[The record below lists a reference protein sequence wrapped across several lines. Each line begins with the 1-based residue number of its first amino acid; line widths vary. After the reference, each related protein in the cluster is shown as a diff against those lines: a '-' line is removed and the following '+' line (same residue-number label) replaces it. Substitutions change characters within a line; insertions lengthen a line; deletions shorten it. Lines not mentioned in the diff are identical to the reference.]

1 MSLLSQKTLQ
11 HISHMKIQNIQA
23 FLLTCPMPKPVVLP
37 FNNGVRT
44 IYKRDALYVKVTMD
58 NGLCGF
64 GPGAASEP
72 MAKAINGPLRE
83 LLVGQGLKSVREVNP
98 LIRAQGNGS
107 LLLAYGAINVA
118 LYDILGKYE
127 GCTASELLGGRVQ
140 DRLRLYGSAGMY
152 QSPEEYAAEA
162 AECAALGFTA
172 YKYRPALGPEDDFR
186 TVELMREAVGPD
198 VGLCLD
204 AHGWFRM
211 GDKSYTPAQVIEM
224 AEQIKDMGITW
235 LEEPLPPEDHAAY
248 AELRKQNIV
257 PIAAGEHETS
267 HSGFMGLIEGQ
278 CVDIVQADVSH
289 HGGLDSLKEILSAC
303 KAHNLEFAFHNW
315 GTELETLADAQVGA
329 CFGKETAS
337 WLEYPCYEHRGQPV
351 LYPFPLADEI
361 LKDSLQIENGDLIL
375 PDTPGLGI
383 DVNEVVLDKYPYQP
397 GPWSTF
403 EINSPKQ
410 TLHLSGDHA
419 LVWSQ

>member
-1 MSLLSQKTLQ
+1 
-11 HISHMKIQNIQA
+11 MKITNIQA
-23 FLLTCPMPKPVVLP
+23 YLLTCPMPEPVVLP

-44 IYKRDALYVKVTMD
+44 IYKRDALYVKVTTD
-58 NGLCGF
+58 NGLSGF

-72 MAKAINGPLRE
+72 MAQTMNGPLRE
-83 LLVGQGLKSVREVNP
+83 LLIGQSATDIQALNQLVENQNDG
-98 LIRAQGNGS
+98 Q

-118 LYDILGKYE
+118 LYDLLGKYE
-127 GCTASELLGGRVQ
+127 GCTASELLGGRQQ

-162 AECAALGFTA
+162 AEVAALGFTA

-186 TVELMREAVGPD
+186 TVQLMREAVGPD

-211 GDKSYTPAQVIEM
+211 GDKSYTPEQVIEM
-224 AEQIKDMGITW
+224 AHQIKDLGITW

-267 HSGFMGLIEGQ
+267 HEGFQSLIEGQ
-278 CVDIVQADVSH
+278 CVDIAQADVSH
-289 HGGLDSLKEILSAC
+289 HGGLDSLHQILASC
-303 KAHNLEFAFHNW
+303 RENQIEFAFHNW
-315 GTELETLADAQVGA
+315 GTELETIADAQVGA
-329 CFGKETAS
+329 CFDKKTAS
-337 WLEYPCYEHRGQPV
+337 WLEYPCYKHRGQPV
-351 LYPFPLADEI
+351 LYPFQLADEI
-361 LKDSLQIENGDLIL
+361 LTEPLQIEKGDLVL
-375 PDTPGLGI
+375 PDSPGLGVTI
-383 DVNEVVLDKYPYQP
+383 NESVLDKYPYQP

-403 EINSPKQ
+403 QIHSPQQ

>member
-1 MSLLSQKTLQ
+1 
-11 HISHMKIQNIQA
+11 
-23 FLLTCPMPKPVVLP
+23 MPDPLVLP

-44 IYKRDALYVKVTMD
+44 IYKRDVLFVKVTAK
-58 NGLCGF
+58 NGLCGY

-72 MAKAINGPLRE
+72 MAEMINGPLAE
-83 LLVGQGLKSVREVNP
+83 LLVGESATDIPSLDARVATQDRGD
-98 LIRAQGNGS
+98 

-118 LYDILGKYE
+118 LYDLLGKYE
-127 GCTASELLGGRVQ
+127 GCTASELLGGRKQ
-140 DRLRLYGSAGMY
+140 ERLRLYGSAGMY
-152 QSPEEYAAEA
+152 QGPEEYAAEA
-162 AECAALGFTA
+162 AISANLGFTA
-172 YKYRPALGPEDDFR
+172 FKYRPALGPEEDFR
-186 TVELMREAVGPD
+186 TVQLMREAVGPD

-211 GDKSYTPAQVIEM
+211 GDHSYTPDQIEQM
-224 AEQIKDMGITW
+224 AHDIQPYGITW
-235 LEEPLPPEDHAAY
+235 LEEPLPPEDHPAY
-248 AELRKQNIV
+248 AQLRKKNIV

-267 HSGFMGLIEGQ
+267 HEGFLSLIENG

-289 HGGLDSLKEILSAC
+289 HGGLGSLKNILQAC
-303 KAHNLEFAFHNW
+303 HDHNLEFAFHNW

-337 WLEYPCYEHRGQPV
+337 WLEYPCYEHRGQPI

-361 LKDSLQIENGDLIL
+361 LKEPLQIENGDLVL
-375 PDTPGLGI
+375 PNTPGLGV
-383 DVNEVVLDKYPYQP
+383 DVNESILEKYPYRP

-403 EINSPKQ
+403 EIKSPAQ

>member
-1 MSLLSQKTLQ
+1 
-11 HISHMKIQNIQA
+11 
-23 FLLTCPMPKPVVLP
+23 MPEPLVLP

-44 IYKRDALYVKVTMD
+44 IYKRDVLFVKVTAK
-58 NGLCGF
+58 NGLCGY

-72 MAKAINGPLRE
+72 MAEMINGPLAE
-83 LLVGQGLKSVREVNP
+83 LLVGESATDIPSLDARVATQDRGD
-98 LIRAQGNGS
+98 

-118 LYDILGKYE
+118 LYDLLGKYE
-127 GCTASELLGGRVQ
+127 GCTASELLGGRKQ
-140 DRLRLYGSAGMY
+140 ERLRLYGSAGMY
-152 QSPEEYAAEA
+152 QGPEEYAAEA
-162 AECAALGFTA
+162 AISANLGFTA
-172 YKYRPALGPEDDFR
+172 FKYRPALGPEEDFR
-186 TVELMREAVGPD
+186 TVQLMREAVGPD

-211 GDKSYTPAQVIEM
+211 GDHSYTPDQIEQM
-224 AEQIKDMGITW
+224 AHDIQPYGITW
-235 LEEPLPPEDHAAY
+235 LEEPLPPEDHPAY
-248 AELRKQNIV
+248 AQLRKKNIV

-267 HSGFMGLIEGQ
+267 HEGFLSLIENG

-289 HGGLDSLKEILSAC
+289 HGGLGSLKNILQAC
-303 KAHNLEFAFHNW
+303 HDHNLEFAFHNW

-337 WLEYPCYEHRGQPV
+337 WLEYPCYEHRGQPI

-361 LKDSLQIENGDLIL
+361 LKEPLQIENGDLVL
-375 PDTPGLGI
+375 PNTPGLGV
-383 DVNEVVLDKYPYQP
+383 DVNESILEKYPYRP

-403 EINSPKQ
+403 EIKSPAQ

>member
-1 MSLLSQKTLQ
+1 
-11 HISHMKIQNIQA
+11 MKITNIQA
-23 FLLTCPMPKPVVLP
+23 YLLTCPMPEPVVLP

-44 IYKRDALYVKVTMD
+44 IYKRDALYVKVTTD
-58 NGLCGF
+58 NGLSGF

-72 MAKAINGPLRE
+72 MAEAMNGPLRE
-83 LLVGQGLKSVREVNP
+83 LLVGQDATDIKALNQ
-98 LIRAQGNGS
+98 LIEDQNNGQ

-118 LYDILGKYE
+118 LYDLLGKFE
-127 GCTASELLGGRVQ
+127 GCTASELLGGRQQ

-152 QSPEEYAAEA
+152 QSPENYAAEA
-162 AECAALGFTA
+162 AEVAALGFTA

-186 TVELMREAVGPD
+186 TVQLMREAVGPD

-211 GDKSYTPAQVIEM
+211 GDKSYTPEQVIEM
-224 AEQIKDMGITW
+224 AHKIKDYGITW
-235 LEEPLPPEDHAAY
+235 LEEPLPPEDHPAY

-267 HSGFMGLIEGQ
+267 HEGFQSLIEGQ
-278 CVDIVQADVSH
+278 CVDIAQADVSH
-289 HGGLDSLKEILSAC
+289 HGGLDSLHQILTSC
-303 KAHNLEFAFHNW
+303 RDNQIEFAFHNW
-315 GTELETLADAQVGA
+315 GTELETIADAQVGA
-329 CFGKETAS
+329 CFDKKTAS
-337 WLEYPCYEHRGQPV
+337 WLEYPCYQHRGQPV

-361 LKDSLQIENGDLIL
+361 LTEPLHLENGDLLL
-375 PDTPGLGI
+375 PDSPGLGVTI
-383 DVNEVVLDKYPYQP
+383 NESVLNKYPYQP

-403 EINSPKQ
+403 QIHSPQQ